1 MAAIPALRSKSAGVA
16 RSPVAYLRRTANH
29 KRWEASFVNRRF
41 PSSPTKPIRLA
52 ELIDLAEAHNPETRV
67 AWENARAQAAALGI
81 ARSELYPT
89 LSAVALSGVDREE
102 VPLGTRFY
110 RHTDP
115 AVQVSLDLN
124 YTIFDFGARRG
135 RIDAESA
142 RVLAANFGFND
153 VHRKLIFQ
161 VQQAYYRLLNASAQ
175 ETAARASLAN
185 AEAVQQA
192 AEERLRNGLA
202 TLPDVLEAR
211 SATAQ
216 SQYDLQ
222 AVLGAE
228 QIARGDLAT
237 ALGAPAATMIR
248 VEPLSEVPTPE
259 SIGETVE
266 QATHR
271 ALDQRPDLQA
281 EVAGVR
287 LAEAQRKEARAAYYP
302 SLNVRANPSAQ
313 SLYMQQQ
320 TLPWGHTADLTG
332 GVALSLN
339 WTVFDGGARRSRLAQ
354 AEAEIRGAEAQ
365 VSAARDS
372 IEDEVWTAY
381 SNLNTAFR
389 QREAATA
396 LLDSATQSY
405 AAALESYNYGVRNL
419 LDVTAA
425 QKVLAQARSADIL
438 ARTQV
443 LRSSGGS
450 GVPYRRFDSIQHEEI
465 AAMSTNGFGAF
476 RGVGLMLAAFFSDEL
491 RAGSF
496 FRYSR
501 FVLSSLACVPGVGPA
516 AHGGRS
522 MAAVAPSYCDRA
534 SRFDLSE
541 PDGAVH
547 FRALARVISIG
558 RKILMTSN
566 ADTKI
571 GRVAR
576 RCAQRC

>member
-1 MAAIPALRSKSAGVA
+1 MRKLAWLVILMTAVSVFAQ
-16 RSPVAYLRRTANH
+16 SP
-29 KRWEASFVNRRF
+29 
-41 PSSPTKPIRLA
+41 PSSPDRPWHTPDERQIVTYGKRVRQPGFAIEPGKAYSLA

-67 AWENARAQAAALGI
+67 AWENALAQGAALGI

-89 LSAVALSGVDREE
+89 LSAVVLSGIDREE
-102 VPLGTRFY
+102 VALGTRFY

-115 AVQVSLDLN
+115 AEQVSLDLN
-124 YTIFDFGARRG
+124 YTILDFGARRG
-135 RIDAESA
+135 RIAAQRA
-142 RVLAANFGFND
+142 RVLAANFSFND
-153 VHRKLIFQ
+153 VHRILIYQ

-175 ETAARASLAN
+175 DTAARASLAN
-185 AEAVQQA
+185 AEAVQEA

-228 QIARGDLAT
+228 QNARGDLAT

-259 SIGETVE
+259 SVGETVE
-266 QATHR
+266 KVIDR

-281 EVAGVR
+281 ELAGVR
-287 LAEAQRKEARAAYYP
+287 VAQAERKEARAAYFP
-302 SLNVRANPSAQ
+302 TLNFRANPTAQ
-313 SLYMQQQ
+313 SLYLHQQ

-332 GVALSLN
+332 GLALSLS
-339 WTVFDGGARRSRLAQ
+339 WTVFDGGARRSRLMQ
-354 AEAEIRGAEAQ
+354 AEAGIREAESQ

-381 SNLNTAFR
+381 SNLTTAFR

-396 LLDSATQSY
+396 LLNSASQSY

-443 LRSSGGS
+443 LATLADLAFRSS
-450 GVPYRRFDSIQHEEI
+450 DSIE
-465 AAMSTNGFGAF
+465 ST
-476 RGVGLMLAAFFSDEL
+476 V
-491 RAGSF
+491 
-496 FRYSR
+496 
-501 FVLSSLACVPGVGPA
+501 
-516 AHGGRS
+516 
-522 MAAVAPSYCDRA
+522 
-534 SRFDLSE
+534 
-541 PDGAVH
+541 
-547 FRALARVISIG
+547 
-558 RKILMTSN
+558 RKP
-566 ADTKI
+566 
-571 GRVAR
+571 RP
-576 RCAQRC
+576 

>member
-1 MAAIPALRSKSAGVA
+1 MNGPPIAIPFVVLAAAIQLFAQSPPASPDRPWHTSDEVRITNYGKRVRQPALPIEPGK
-16 RSPVAYLRRTANH
+16 AY
-29 KRWEASFVNRRF
+29 S
-41 PSSPTKPIRLA
+41 LA
-52 ELIDLAEAHNPETRV
+52 ELIDLAESHNPETRV
-67 AWENARAQAAALGI
+67 AWESARAQAAALGI

-89 LSAVALSGVDREE
+89 LSTAALAGVDREE
-102 VPLGTRFY
+102 IPLGTRFY
-110 RHTDP
+110 RHTVP
-115 AVQVSLDLN
+115 AAQVSLDLN

-135 RIDAESA
+135 RIDTQSA
-142 RVLAANFGFND
+142 RVLAANCGFND

-175 ETAARASLAN
+175 DGAARASLAN
-185 AEAVQQA
+185 AVAVQQA
-192 AEERLRNGLA
+192 AEERLQNGLA

-228 QIARGDLAT
+228 ENARGDLAT

-248 VEPLSEVPTPE
+248 VEPLGEVPTPE

-266 QATHR
+266 QVTNR

-287 LAEAQRKEARAAYYP
+287 AAEAQRKEARAAYYP
-302 SLNVRANPSAQ
+302 SLNVRANPTAQ
-313 SLYMQQQ
+313 SLYILQQ

-339 WTVFDGGARRSRLAQ
+339 WTAFDGGARRSRLME
-354 AEAEIRGAEAQ
+354 AEAEIRRAESQ

-381 SNLNTAFR
+381 SNVTTAFR
-389 QREAATA
+389 QRQAATA

-425 QKVLAQARSADIL
+425 QKVLAEARSADIL

-443 LRSSGGS
+443 LTSLADLSYRSS
-450 GVPYRRFDSIQHEEI
+450 DSIQ
-465 AAMSTNGFGAF
+465 SKT
-476 RGVGLMLAAFFSDEL
+476 
-491 RAGSF
+491 
-496 FRYSR
+496 
-501 FVLSSLACVPGVGPA
+501 
-516 AHGGRS
+516 
-522 MAAVAPSYCDRA
+522 
-534 SRFDLSE
+534 
-541 PDGAVH
+541 
-547 FRALARVISIG
+547 
-558 RKILMTSN
+558 RKLP
-566 ADTKI
+566 
-571 GRVAR
+571 
-576 RCAQRC
+576 